1 MSMFLSGP
9 PGGQTL
15 PQTATRLSD
24 LDGGV
29 FELGAIVAST
39 DGILDY
45 MKISEHSSSA
55 AINVIIQ
62 LDTYTANRRYY
73 EEMFV

>member
-1 MSMFLSGP
+1 MAMFLSGP

-29 FELGAIVAST
+29 FGLVRNSDWDCA
-39 DGILDY
+39 LD
-45 MKISEHSSSA
+45 
-55 AINVIIQ
+55 
-62 LDTYTANRRYY
+62 DTLKVR
-73 EEMFV
+73 